1 MNRMQKNIFDLIS
14 LTLKSVAKGQCYQGI
29 PCNITVFLIQDHAY
43 SEFIG
48 SVEINTVELLQGSEK
63 DGWFPIKKKSNGKIK
78 GQLNIR
84 VLFISRQQMEKV
96 CFQA

>member
-1 MNRMQKNIFDLIS
+1 MEERQIIATKYYYCF
-14 LTLKSVAKGQCYQGI
+14 
-29 PCNITVFLIQDHAY
+29 FIQDHAY

-96 CFQA
+96 CYIKVKYILYRYLCL